1 MTAPSTLKSARY
13 LRQLCHNRLQ
23 ESVPLASA
31 AAGETVYSETALT
44 LRAWSVVVVQCVVA
58 LQAQIVLIVTA
69 IDGRVHN
76 VFATAGALQVQ
87 VFEGEADGEF
97 ADFQLQHIFILLC
110 HPRCCHGVAR

>member
-1 MTAPSTLKSARY
+1 MTAPSILKSARY

-31 AAGETVYSETALT
+31 AAGETAGETALT

-76 VFATAGALQVQ
+76 VFAAAGALQVQ
-87 VFEGEADGEF
+87 VFQGAADGEF
-97 ADFQLQHIFILLC
+97 ADFQLQHLFILLC